1 MDFQY
6 SKLVKGMAV
15 LVAANVA
22 MPETVEAAPVS
33 TEQPNI
39 VFIFSDDHANRA
51 ISAYGSDLIQTPN
64 IDRIAN
70 EGAIFENTFVGNSIC
85 QPSRASVMTG
95 KHSHKN
101 GVTDNTARWNPNQL
115 AFPKL
120 LENVGYDTALIGKWH
135 MRPTPV
141 KEFGYSLVLNGSGR
155 QGTYYQPEF
164 VDQKGKTTVVEG
176 YSADVITDM
185 SLDWMKQHADSDK
198 PFLIKIQYKA
208 PHTPR
213 RPALRHL
220 TTFKEHV
227 FPEPTTLHDDYSTRG
242 DHAQRAW
249 MQLYG
254 MGPVGINAFP
264 PAATTPE
271 RKQVREEWL
280 ASMNPREL
288 KKHEEWMN
296 RMNKEQRD
304 AWHAAYDDIN
314 VEYWE
319 MQKDPKYARQRGNLT
334 TEQKA
339 DRLSYMYQRFMRDYA
354 ATVLGI
360 DENVGRV
367 LDYIDEAG
375 IADNTIV
382 VYSSDQSFF
391 IGEHGWAEKRYMYE
405 EGMKMPFLI
414 RWPGHIEAGLRP
426 DAMIQNID
434 FAPTFLDSAGV
445 AIPEEMQGKSFKA
458 LLEGKVSDEQWH
470 KERPAVYYHYYMHGA
485 HNVPRHDGVR
495 TERYKLIDFYSQ
507 NGGKGEFELYDLEK
521 DPYEVN
527 NVYADP
533 NYADVR
539 EMMHGQLK
547 EARNKYEVPDDVF
560 EVPYVYMNRKERREL
575 GLIKN

>member
-1 MDFQY
+1 MNFKH
-6 SKLVKGMAV
+6 SKLVQSLPLILAAS
-15 LVAANVA
+15 LVAPKVVA
-22 MPETVEAAPVS
+22 DST

-51 ISAYGSDLIQTPN
+51 ISAYSSDLMQTPN

-70 EGAIFENTFVGNSIC
+70 EGAIFENAFVTNSIC

-101 GVTDNTARWNPNQL
+101 GMTDNTTRWNPNQI

-120 LENVGYDTALIGKWH
+120 LEQAGYETALIGKWH

-141 KEFGYSLVLNGSGR
+141 NEFGYSLVLNGSGR

-164 VDQKGKTTVVEG
+164 IDQQGKTQVVEG

-185 SLDWMKQHADSDK
+185 SLDWMQQHQKSDK
-198 PFLIKIQYKA
+198 PFLLKVQYKA

-220 TTFKEHV
+220 TTYKDHV
-227 FPEPTTLHDDYSTRG
+227 FPEPASLHDDYSTRG
-242 DHAQRAW
+242 DHANRAW

-264 PAATTPE
+264 PAASNPE
-271 RKQVREEWL
+271 YKAVREEWL
-280 ASMNPREL
+280 ASMNNRERQ
-288 KKHEEWMN
+288 KHEEWMN
-296 RMNKEQRD
+296 RMTAEQRD

-319 MQKDPKYARQRGNLT
+319 LQKQPEYARRRGNLSS
-334 TEQKA
+334 EQKST
-339 DRLSYMYQRFMRDYA
+339 RLSYMYQRFMRDYA
-354 ATVLGI
+354 ATVEGI
-360 DENVGRV
+360 DENVGRI
-367 LDYIDEAG
+367 LDYLEEAG
-375 IADNTIV
+375 LADNTIV

-405 EGMKMPFLI
+405 EGMKLPFMI
-414 RWPGHIEAGLRP
+414 RWPGHIEQGLRP
-426 DAMIQNID
+426 EAMIQNID
-434 FAPTFLDSAGV
+434 FAPTFLEVAGV
-445 AIPEEMQGKSFKA
+445 DVPEEMQGKSLKA
-458 LLEGKVSDEQWH
+458 LLEGEMTDQEWQN
-470 KERPAVYYHYYMHGA
+470 ERSSVYYHYYMHGA

-507 NGGKGEFELYDLEK
+507 NNGEGWFELYDLEN
-521 DPYEVN
+521 DPYEMN
-527 NVYADP
+527 NVYASDE
-533 NYADVR
+533 YQDVR
-539 EMMHGQLK
+539 SMMHSVLEDSRK
-547 EARNKYEVPDDVF
+547 KYEVPSDVY

-575 GLIKN
+575 GLDGK

>member
-1 MDFQY
+1 MNFQY
-6 SKLVKGMAV
+6 TKLVKGMAV
-15 LVAANVA
+15 LMATNVV
-22 MPETVEAAPVS
+22 MPEVVEAAPVS

-39 VFIFSDDHANRA
+39 IFIFSDDHANRT
-51 ISAYGSDLIQTPN
+51 ISAYSSDLVQTPN

-101 GVTDNTARWNPNQL
+101 GVTDNTADWNPNQL

-120 LENVGYDTALIGKWH
+120 LEQAGYDTALIGKWH
-135 MRPTPV
+135 MKPTPV
-141 KEFGYSLVLNGSGR
+141 NEFGYSIVLSGSGR

-164 VDQKGKTTVVEG
+164 VDNKGKKTVVEG

-185 SLDWMKQHADSDK
+185 SLDWMKQRDDADK
-198 PFLIKIQYKA
+198 PFLLKIQYKA

-220 TTFKEHV
+220 TAFKDHV
-227 FPEPTTLHDDYSTRG
+227 FPEPATLHDDYNTRG
-242 DHAQRAW
+242 DHAQSAW

-271 RKQVREEWL
+271 RKEVRKEWL
-280 ASMNPREL
+280 ASMTPRER
-288 KKHEEWMN
+288 KRYQEWMS
-296 RMNKEQRD
+296 RMNQEQRD

-314 VEYWE
+314 VEYWD
-319 MQKDPKYARQRGNLT
+319 MQKDPKYKRRRGANLT

-414 RWPGHIEAGLRP
+414 RWPGHIKPGQRP
-426 DAMIQNID
+426 EAMIQNID

-445 AIPEEMQGKSFKA
+445 SIPDEIQGKSFKA
-458 LLEGKVSDEQWH
+458 LLEGQVSDEQWQQQ
-470 KERPAVYYHYYMHGA
+470 RPAVYYHYYMHGA

-495 TERYKLIDFYSQ
+495 TDRYKLIDFYSQ
-507 NGGKGEFELYDLEK
+507 NNGEGWFEMYDLEA

-527 NVYADP
+527 NVYQDP
-533 NYADVR
+533 KYAEVR
-539 EMMHGQLK
+539 TMMHKHLH
-547 EARNKYEVPDDVF
+547 ELRAKYEVPDDVF
-560 EVPYVYMNRKERREL
+560 EVPYVFMNRKERREL
-575 GLIKN
+575 GIK